1 MKKNSKDSGIRVRG
15 GLLTGTVVSAKS
27 KKTVIVE
34 RDATKYISKY
44 KRYAKGRSKIA
55 VHNPENMNAKKGD
68 TVRIGETRK
77 LSKTK
82 SWIVIKILKRGEEA

>member
-15 GLLTGTVVSAKS
+15 GLLTGKVVSAKS

-55 VHNPENMNAKKGD
+55 AHNPENMNAKKGD
-68 TVRIGETRK
+68 IVRIGETRK

-82 SWIVIKILKRGEEA
+82 SWIVIKILERGEEA